1 MGLNG
6 FKWVH
11 VNFTG
16 SKWVYLID
24 LFLNGSKRIWVLNGV
39 GSKWGGSKWGGL
51 YHFNISNHFVLTV
64 NMISDMLQTNITV
77 VVH

>member
-11 VNFTG
+11 VNFAG
-16 SKWVYLID
+16 SKWVSLIG

-51 YHFNISNHFVLTV
+51 YHFNISN
-64 NMISDMLQTNITV
+64 
-77 VVH
+77 

>member
-16 SKWVYLID
+16 SKWVSLID

-51 YHFNISNHFVLTV
+51 YHFNISIYTLSTSFLGL
-64 NMISDMLQTNITV
+64 DF
-77 VVH
+77 